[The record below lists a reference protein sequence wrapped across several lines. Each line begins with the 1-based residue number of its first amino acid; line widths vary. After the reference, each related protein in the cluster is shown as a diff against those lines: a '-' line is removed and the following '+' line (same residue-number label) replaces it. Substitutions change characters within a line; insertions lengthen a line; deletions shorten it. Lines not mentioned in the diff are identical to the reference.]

1 MTEEENIKKYIDEAE
16 KELREPILTDKE
28 KEYLQAIIKP
38 FRKDSP
44 ITIEKHRW
52 AWGNEREC
60 IIIWLS
66 NINNPNIKEII
77 SFPYFKTGEMYR
89 GMEAD
94 KEYTLEEL
102 GL

>member
-28 KEYLQAIIKP
+28 KEYLQAVIKP

-44 ITIEKHRW
+44 ITIEKHSW

-60 IIIWLS
+60 IIIWVS